1 MADLVFALIIIVAI
15 FIGRYTGF
23 LRGLVNLICVAVS
36 AIGGYLLYPY
46 VSSFLVAT
54 PLFETIRK
62 PVNEYII
69 NNYYNGSPIENLNQ
83 MFIKYDVTTIED
95 LFVKISEGITLVAI
109 NVISIILVF
118 LLLRFALGF
127 VKGITSLITKL
138 PIIKGLDK
146 TLGMVVSVI
155 SSVMIVYLVVA
166 AMMIP
171 PCNKTEISKTMCEY
185 IDESVIVKHVMDYNI
200 FINYDSLSEMGIRGD
215 N

>member
-1 MADLVFALIIIVAI
+1 MADLVFVLIIIVAV
-15 FIGRYTGF
+15 FVGRYTGF
-23 LRGLVNLICVAVS
+23 FKGLVNLVCVIVS

-46 VSSFLVAT
+46 VSSFLVTT

-83 MFIKYDVTTIED
+83 MFTKYNVTTIED
-95 LFVKISEGITLVAI
+95 LYLKISEGITLVAI

-127 VKGITSLITKL
+127 VKGITSFITKL
-138 PIIKGLDK
+138 PIIKGLDR
-146 TLGMVVSVI
+146 TLGVIVSII
-155 SSVMIVYLVVA
+155 SSVLIVYLVVA
-166 AMMIP
+166 VMMIP
-171 PCNKTEISKTMCEY
+171 PCNKTEISKLMCEY
-185 IDESVIVKHVMDYNI
+185 IDESVITKHVMDYNI
-200 FINYDSLSEMGIRGD
+200 FINYDSLSEMGIRGE

>member
-1 MADLVFALIIIVAI
+1 MADLVFALIIIVAV

-23 LRGLVNLICVAVS
+23 LRGVVNLICVAVS

-62 PVNEYII
+62 PINEYVI

-83 MFIKYDVTTIED
+83 LFIKYDVTTIED
-95 LFVKISEGITLVAI
+95 LFIKISEGITLVAI
-109 NVISIILVF
+109 NVISILLVF

-127 VKGITSLITKL
+127 VKGITSFITKL
-138 PIIKGLDK
+138 PIIKGLDR
-146 TLGMVVSVI
+146 TLGVIVSVI
-155 SSVMIVYLVVA
+155 SSVIIVYLVVA
-166 AMMIP
+166 VMMIP
-171 PCNKTEISKTMCEY
+171 PCNKTEISKSMCEY
-185 IDESVIVKHVMDYNI
+185 IDESVITKHVMDYNI

-215 N
+215 F